1 MCKSKVDLPKPAKQ
15 SSTNVWLLNLSE
27 NSTGVLIAEVLMMVI
42 LLFLIFFVFKWCC
55 KSYRWN
61 NEWMERNLQEMIQ
74 RVESRPTA
82 SDPALAQA
90 PARSIPAV
98 SFENPG
104 DIVVF
109 MQTNNS
115 EWDRY
120 KSEYL
125 DNQRQKMKSGWM
137 NTLDIIIIGNIG

>member
-15 SSTNVWLLNLSE
+15 SSTNVGLLNLSE
-27 NSTGVLIAEVLMMVI
+27 NSTGMGIAEVLMGVI
-42 LLFLIFFVFKWCC
+42 LLILIFFVFKWCC
-55 KSYRWN
+55 KSYRRN
-61 NEWMERNLQEMIQ
+61 NERRERNLEEMIQ

-82 SDPALAQA
+82 PALAQV

-104 DIVVF
+104 DRVVF
-109 MQTNNS
+109 MKTKNS

-120 KSEYL
+120 K
-125 DNQRQKMKSGWM
+125 
-137 NTLDIIIIGNIG
+137 